1 MMKFTMSSTD
11 EYERL
16 VKFFV
21 ENQLEFDGDEE
32 VDTDIIKCWKITQ
45 GDDYLVAGC
54 VLAQR
59 EGRYIIDGIAVDK
72 PMRKTGIGKILVD
85 KVISEVKERGG
96 DSIYLVAR
104 APGFFKKLGFTVI
117 NPTEAPNF
125 FECKQCPQY
134 RVSCHPEVMKLE
146 IRITANFYRPFWILP
161 RKCLYA
167 VLRSAGWRTALREC
181 VLRITVQEST
191 HSSLHL
197 IFRLLWKIRTEK
209 L

>member
-45 GDDYLVAGC
+45 GDDFLVAGC

-72 PMRKTGIGKILVD
+72 PMRKTGMGKILVD
-85 KVISEVKERGG
+85 KVIDEVKKRGG
-96 DSIYLVAR
+96 DAIYLVAR
-104 APGFFKKLGFTVI
+104 NSLG
-117 NPTEAPNF
+117 
-125 FECKQCPQY
+125 
-134 RVSCHPEVMKLE
+134 SS
-146 IRITANFYRPFWILP
+146 
-161 RKCLYA
+161 
-167 VLRSAGWRTALREC
+167 VL
-181 VLRITVQEST
+181 
-191 HSSLHL
+191 
-197 IFRLLWKIRTEK
+197 KP
-209 L
+209 